1 MSVSDHWHSELS
13 VDKLRHRL
21 RAVPMLVIVI
31 PFIAGIVVAQSFVMP
46 LWCAIVAGVVA
57 LCGAVLA
64 LPRSVSYGFVGLA
77 LMLMGYL
84 AVEVGA
90 RPSAIPYDDMVEMR
104 VSVVSPIAEREGY
117 SVAEGRVE
125 AWMDE
130 CWHDTR
136 ERVQLWLRTDTVN
149 YGDRV
154 HVIGRLKERISKYE
168 SYNTLMHR
176 RGYVGG
182 VALSNFNILGIER
195 NAAGGIRRHAIEK
208 LDRYASDSTAHS
220 VVEAMVTGTR
230 HTMIPELRDAYSR
243 TGLAHLMAVSG
254 LHLGIVLLVVNALL
268 RPLCFIHRGHI
279 LCNILAIVA
288 VWLFAILSGA
298 SPSVVRAA
306 LMLSVLQ
313 LSNILSPRYDSMNSL
328 AFTVFVMLMCRP
340 DYLYDIS
347 FQLSVLAVVGIVAW
361 GLPIIRSIR
370 VRSVVVRAFVT
381 TVIIGVVATL
391 WTLPVVSHTFGN
403 IPIVGVVA
411 TPIVLLFAYVVV
423 AAGIF
428 VLILPH
434 PLSLPFGYLAEWA
447 ATLQNMIVESLSM
460 LPFASVEYR
469 ISTTSITIYYVV
481 FIVITTFV
489 WSINRKKEL
498 TLSYDIE

>member
-1 MSVSDHWHSELS
+1 MSASDRWHSELS

-21 RAVPMLVIVI
+21 RAVPMLVIVV
-31 PFIAGIVVAQSFVMP
+31 PFVVGIVLAQSFVLP
-46 LWCAIVAGVVA
+46 LWCAIAGSMVA
-57 LCGAVLA
+57 LLGAA
-64 LPRSVSYGFVGLA
+64 LSLPNRVSYGFICLA

-84 AVEVGA
+84 AVEVESY
-90 RPSAIPYDDMVEMR
+90 PSAIPYDDVVEMR

-125 AWMDE
+125 AWMDDS
-130 CWHDTR
+130 WHDAK
-136 ERVQLWLRTDTVN
+136 ERVQLWLRTDTLR
-149 YGDRV
+149 YGDRLHIV
-154 HVIGRLKERISKYE
+154 GSVKERISKYE
-168 SYNTLMHR
+168 GYNALMHR

-182 VALSNFNILGIER
+182 VSLSDFNILGIER
-195 NAAGGIRRHAIEK
+195 DAAGGIRRYAIEK

-220 VVEAMVTGTR
+220 VVEAMVAGTR
-230 HTMIPELRDAYSR
+230 HAMTPELRDSYST

-254 LHLGIVLLVVNALL
+254 LHLGIVLLVVNVLL
-268 RPLCFIHRGHI
+268 RPLCFIHRGHM

-288 VWLFAILSGA
+288 VWIFAILSGA

-313 LSNILSPRYDSMNSL
+313 LSNIISPRYNSMNSFI
-328 AFTVFVMLMCRP
+328 FTVFVMLMFRP
-340 DYLYDIS
+340 GYLYDIS

-361 GLPIIRSIR
+361 GLPIMRCIKFRSAMAK
-370 VRSVVVRAFVT
+370 AFVT
-381 TVIIGVVATL
+381 TIVIGVVATL

-403 IPIVGVVA
+403 IPIVGVLV

-434 PLSLPFGYLAEWA
+434 PLAMPFGCVAEWA
-447 ATLQNMIVESLSM
+447 AALQNGVVERFAA
-460 LPFASVEYR
+460 LPFASVEYT
-469 ISTTSITIYYVV
+469 ITTPSLTIYYVV
-481 FIVITTFV
+481 FIAITALV

>member
-1 MSVSDHWHSELS
+1 MDRF
-13 VDKLRHRL
+13 RHRL
-21 RAVPMLVIVI
+21 RAVPMLFVLV
-31 PFIAGIVVAQSFVMP
+31 PFIAGIVVAQSYVMP
-46 LWCAIVAGVVA
+46 LWCAIVGSVVA
-57 LCGAVLA
+57 LCCAVVA

-90 RPSAIPYDDMVEMR
+90 RSSAIPYDDLVEMR

-125 AWMDE
+125 AWMDD
-130 CWHDTR
+130 CWHDAK
-136 ERVQLWLRTDTVN
+136 ERVQLWIRTDTLS

-154 HVIGRLKERISKYE
+154 HLIGRLRERISKYE
-168 SYNTLMHR
+168 SYNALMHR

-182 VALSNFNILGIER
+182 VALSNANILGIEH
-195 NAAGGIRRHAIEK
+195 NMTGGIRRYAIEK
-208 LDRYASDSTAHS
+208 LDKYASDSASHS
-220 VVEAMVTGTR
+220 VVEAMVAGSR
-230 HTMIPELRDAYSR
+230 HAMTAELREAYST

-279 LCNILAIVA
+279 LCNILTIIA
-288 VWLFAILSGA
+288 VWLFALLSGA

-306 LMLSVLQ
+306 LMLSVLL
-313 LSNILSPRYDSMNSL
+313 LSNILSPKYDSMNAL
-328 AFTVFVMLMCRP
+328 AFTVFVMLMCRA

-361 GLPIIRSIR
+361 GLPIIRCIKLKSA
-370 VRSVVVRAFVT
+370 VVKSLIT

-391 WTLPVVSHTFGN
+391 WTLPIVSHTFGN

-411 TPIVLLFAYVVV
+411 TPVVLLFAYVVV

-434 PLSLPFGYLAEWA
+434 PLSAPFGYVAEWA
-447 ATLQNMIVESLSM
+447 AALQNSVVERFSV
-460 LPFASVEYR
+460 LPFASVEYT
-469 ISTTSITIYYVV
+469 ITTTTLTTYYVV
-481 FIVITTFV
+481 FIAITALV

>member
-13 VDKLRHRL
+13 VDSLRRRL
-21 RAVPMLVIVI
+21 RAMPMLVVVVS
-31 PFIAGIVVAQSFVMP
+31 FIAGIIIAQSFLMP
-46 LWCAIVAGVVA
+46 LWCAIAGSIVA
-57 LCGAVLA
+57 LLGAVLA
-64 LPRSVSYGFVGLA
+64 LPHRVSYGFICLV

-84 AVEVGA
+84 AVEVDA
-90 RPSAIPYDDMVEMR
+90 RPSAIPYDDVVEMR

-125 AWMDE
+125 AWMDDS
-130 CWHDTR
+130 WHDAK
-136 ERVQLWLRTDTVN
+136 ERVQLWLRTDTLC
-149 YGDRV
+149 YGDRLHIV
-154 HVIGRLKERISKYE
+154 GSVKERISKYE
-168 SYNTLMHR
+168 SYNALMHR

-182 VALSNFNILGIER
+182 VALSNTNILAIER
-195 NAAGGIRRHAIEK
+195 DVAGGIRRYAIEK
-208 LDRYASDSTAHS
+208 LDRYASDTASHS
-220 VVEAMVTGTR
+220 VVEAMVAGSR
-230 HTMIPELRDAYSR
+230 HAMPSNLRDAYSN

-254 LHLGIVLLVVNALL
+254 LHLGIVLLVVNFLL
-268 RPLCFIHRGHI
+268 RPICLIHRGHM

-288 VWLFAILSGA
+288 VWIFALLSGA

-313 LSNILSPRYDSMNSL
+313 LSSIISPMYNSMNSL
-328 AFTVFVMLMCRP
+328 FFTVFVMLMFRP
-340 DYLYDIS
+340 GYLYDIS

-361 GLPIIRSIR
+361 GLPIMRCIKFRSAMAK
-370 VRSVVVRAFVT
+370 AFVT
-381 TVIIGVVATL
+381 TIVIGVVATL

-403 IPIVGVVA
+403 IPIVGVLV

-428 VLILPH
+428 VLIVPH
-434 PLSLPFGYLAEWA
+434 PLSIPFGYVAEYVA
-447 ATLQNMIVESLSM
+447 SLQNSIVERFAA
-460 LPFASVEYR
+460 LPFASVEYT
-469 ISTTSITIYYVV
+469 ITTPSLTIYYVV
-481 FIVITTFV
+481 FIAITALV